1 MSNKEYYFISGL
13 PRSGSTLLSAILR
26 QNPDFYADISSPVQG
41 MLTSAIGHMSTT
53 EASPNIT
60 DHQRESVLKGMVDGY
75 YSDVERSVIFDSNRG
90 WTSQTNLLKAM
101 YPYTRIICCVRDINW
116 ILDSFE
122 KISNKNP
129 YHINALTDE
138 ESSPCVHTRSHAM
151 MDINKGGTV
160 IKPWYWLQEG
170 LLANPSMILL
180 VEYNDLTQKPEETM
194 RRVYD
199 FIGKDYYE
207 NHDFE
212 NVEYSNDPFDLK
224 ISTPDLHTVSGRVE
238 YRERETILPQQILDK
253 YSGYEFWRQ
262 ENNNSKKNKEPTAN
276 LLYS

>member
-1 MSNKEYYFISGL
+1 MTDKEYYFISGL

-60 DHQRESVLKGMVDGY
+60 DHQRDSVLKGMVDGY
-75 YSDVERSVIFDSNRG
+75 YSNIEKPVIFDSSRG

-122 KISNKNP
+122 KISN
-129 YHINALTDE
+129 
-138 ESSPCVHTRSHAM
+138 
-151 MDINKGGTV
+151 V

-199 FIGKDYYE
+199 FIGMDYYE
-207 NHDFE
+207 SHDYE

-262 ENNNSKKNKEPTAN
+262 ENNNGKKNKEPTAN

>member
-1 MSNKEYYFISGL
+1 
-13 PRSGSTLLSAILR
+13 
-26 QNPDFYADISSPVQG
+26 
-41 MLTSAIGHMSTT
+41 
-53 EASPNIT
+53 
-60 DHQRESVLKGMVDGY
+60 
-75 YSDVERSVIFDSNRG
+75 
-90 WTSQTNLLKAM
+90 
-101 YPYTRIICCVRDINW
+101 
-116 ILDSFE
+116 
-122 KISNKNP
+122 
-129 YHINALTDE
+129 
-138 ESSPCVHTRSHAM
+138 

-170 LLANPSMILL
+170 LLANPNMILL

-207 NHDFE
+207 NHDYE

-238 YRERETILPQQILDK
+238 YHERETILPQQILDK

-262 ENNNSKKNKEPTAN
+262 ENNSKKNKEPTAN